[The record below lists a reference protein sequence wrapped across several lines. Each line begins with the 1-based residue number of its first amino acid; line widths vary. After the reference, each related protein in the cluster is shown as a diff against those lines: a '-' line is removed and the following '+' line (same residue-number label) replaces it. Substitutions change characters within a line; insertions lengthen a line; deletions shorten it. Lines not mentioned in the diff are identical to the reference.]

1 MRRLISGLVLFVLL
15 AASPAAA
22 AGIVTGWHR
31 THWGETSGELLRTFG
46 ARATLLPW
54 RLDFGDAYTD
64 VVLRREEMGGVPVI
78 VFFQMDKRTG
88 GLKRI
93 QIERPRHGV
102 NPSAAR
108 DMLGALEAAYGEA
121 DRYSSAPPRP
131 SNGYQAWAS
140 WSWRRDGTLIRA
152 IFRDTTIEAVEGC
165 LGLPLPCGLTGQ
177 LLVRISPAGEGGP
190 TGSRGG
196 AIRR

>member
-1 MRRLISGLVLFVLL
+1 MRRLISGLVLFFLL
-15 AASPAAA
+15 ALPAVAG
-22 AGIVTGWHR
+22 GIVPGWQE
-31 THWGETSGELLRTFG
+31 THWGETSGELLRDFG

-54 RLDFGDAYTD
+54 RVDFGDAYTD

-102 NPSAAR
+102 NPPALR
-108 DMLGALEAAYGEA
+108 DMLAAIEAAYGEP

-131 SNGYQAWAS
+131 ENGYQAWAG
-140 WSWRRDGTLIRA
+140 WSWRRDGAQIRA

-177 LLVRISPAGEGGP
+177 LLVRISPAGESDP
-190 TGSRGG
+190 TRFRGG
-196 AIRR
+196 AVRR